1 MALSYFSRLF
11 PHIQKRI
18 REDIPSALPQSNDSL
33 RRCLDAMISG
43 TPGEETSLIGDPAFE
58 GTFGWKQASVSM
70 AELAGVLLD
79 ERLIRCLN
87 APPEELRQDY
97 AFPPSRRPYT
107 HQLEAWKILCCHQ
120 QRYGIGKNGMLYD
133 SHPRQTGPTEHTRW
147 WPT

>member
-70 AELAGVLLD
+70 AELAGSA
-79 ERLIRCLN
+79 R
-87 APPEELRQDY
+87 
-97 AFPPSRRPYT
+97 
-107 HQLEAWKILCCHQ
+107 
-120 QRYGIGKNGMLYD
+120 
-133 SHPRQTGPTEHTRW
+133 
-147 WPT
+147 